1 MYLLNDFLNAR
12 PIPKVSH
19 FDIATLLKTTH
30 FQSDHFQAEATR
42 PKIKIFNTERSL
54 GVKMTLG
61 IVLDCFRNAVG
72 TERGC
77 FFGSTCL
84 IRKRLAG
91 GRPCSSRAVGKMLK
105 FLRK

>member
-1 MYLLNDFLNAR
+1 MISRNAR

-30 FQSDHFQAEATR
+30 FQSEHFQAEATR
-42 PKIKIFNTERSL
+42 PKIKIFATERSL

-77 FFGSTCL
+77 FFGQYLSYS
-84 IRKRLAG
+84 KAS
-91 GRPCSSRAVGKMLK
+91 GRRPAVQQPSGWENVDIP
-105 FLRK
+105 